1 MLMNSLVLQNQ
12 YRLTQDRFQDLI
24 EEEQGLGE
32 EYVLTEA
39 VWERVSGE
47 ILGRVD
53 NYIDGLLLDLVQNVL
68 DGDYEED

>member
-1 MLMNSLVLQNQ
+1 MNSLVVSNQ
-12 YRLTQDRFQDLI
+12 HRLTQDRFQDLI
-24 EEEQGLGE
+24 EEHQGIGE
-32 EYVLTEA
+32 NYVLTEA

-53 NYIDGLLLDLVQNVL
+53 NYIEELLVDLVQNVL

>member
-1 MLMNSLVLQNQ
+1 MNSLVLQNQ

-24 EEEQGLGE
+24 EEGQGLGE

-53 NYIDGLLLDLVQNVL
+53 NYIEELLVDLVQNVL

>member
-24 EEEQGLGE
+24 EEGQGLGE
-32 EYVLTEA
+32 HYTLTEA

-53 NYIDGLLLDLVQNVL
+53 NYIDELLLDLVQNVL
-68 DGDYEED
+68 DGEYEE

>member
-1 MLMNSLVLQNQ
+1 MNSLVISNQ
-12 YRLTQDRFQDLI
+12 HRLTLDRFQDLI
-24 EEEQGLGE
+24 EEAQGLGE

-53 NYIDGLLLDLVQNVL
+53 NYIDELLVDLVQNVL